1 MTTLASS
8 TLLLRFRF
16 ETQKIS
22 MRLGISI
29 HTNALSVFN
38 ENASI
43 WKRSF
48 KVDQKQNA

>member
-8 TLLLRFRF
+8 TLLLRFRS

-22 MRLGISI
+22 MRLDISI
-29 HTNALSVFN
+29 HTNTLSVFN

-43 WKRSF
+43 WERSF
-48 KVDQKQNA
+48 KVDQNQNV